1 MKKLL
6 LTVLIAL
13 VMQQYN
19 FAQGFDPIW
28 AARFQIALDSV
39 VAADNITGAAAAVF
53 VPEEGIWSGF
63 SGFSQPGVPLTGE
76 MRFGIGSNT
85 KLFIAITLA
94 KLQEQGVLT
103 LNDHLYQWLT
113 TFPNIDSTITIR
125 QLLSHQSGIYNYTEN
140 NDFLTAVYANTSHF
154 WTQQEVLEYV
164 LQPYFEPGTGWH
176 YSNTNYIL
184 AAMIIESAT
193 GVTWD
198 QNLHDHIFN
207 PLEMD
212 STFIGAFESPNGPIA
227 ATQLYGNSGP
237 WCTSPIVSMFSS
249 AGAAGA
255 IFSTSRE
262 MVQWYHALFNGE
274 IISLASL
281 QQILDF
287 ESTSLYGMAMWK
299 YCDTSMCNQWSR
311 HSGTIMGYRSHMVY
325 DKKTGSA
332 LCILTNGGANYQDN
346 WAYLKNL
353 TDPLIKVLYGEYPK
367 QQNDAGIIKIISPQ
381 KHICNVPVIPR
392 VILKNFGLGLIFA
405 VSIQYQLD
413 ESAPS
418 LYSWTG
424 ILNPGDTV
432 GVDLLPFTPVD
443 GRHTL
448 IYYTSNPNGLIDG
461 YTYNDTI
468 CTSFIVN
475 ASPVAQ
481 LQIEESFED
490 SVFPPVGWIA
500 SPDIILQWGRT
511 QLTAFSGNACAVKG
525 NNSDD
530 HIGSKHNL
538 DMPMINL
545 NNVNNPML
553 SFSYAYTF
561 TQRANWYYDTL
572 KVIISE
578 DCGATWETLFYEG
591 GTDLQTAP
599 WTYDLYFPT
608 SEEWSEVAI
617 PLDEYT
623 GNVIIRFQD
632 ICGYGNNLF
641 LDNVIFEF
649 TIGDENEK
657 IVTNNT
663 LVRNYPNPVY
673 HSTIFEY
680 YLDESTWVTLVLYD
694 HLGRQVALVI
704 NEKQNKGVQKA
715 DWNPVGLI
723 TGVYYYRIQAGR
735 KTETGKLILLN

>member
-6 LTVLIAL
+6 LTVLIAW

-28 AARFQIALDSV
+28 AARFQIVLDSV
-39 VAADNITGAAAAVF
+39 VSADNITGAAAAIF
-53 VPEEGIWSGF
+53 VPDEGIWSGF
-63 SGFSQPGVPLTGE
+63 SGVSQPGVPLTAE

-85 KLFIAITLA
+85 KLFIAVTLA
-94 KLQEQGVLT
+94 KLQEQGVLS
-103 LNDHLYQWLT
+103 LNDHLYQWLIAY
-113 TFPNIDSTITIR
+113 PNIDSSITIR
-125 QLLSHQSGIYNYTEN
+125 HLLTHQSGIYNYTEN
-140 NDFLTAVYANTSHF
+140 SDFFTAVYSNTTHV
-154 WTQQEVLEYV
+154 WTQEEVMDYV
-164 LQPYFEPGTGWH
+164 LLPYFQPGTGWH

-184 AAMIIESAT
+184 AGMIIESAT
-193 GVTWD
+193 GTSWHQKVRE
-198 QNLHDHIFN
+198 LIFD
-207 PLEMD
+207 PFGMD
-212 STFIGAFESPNGPIA
+212 STFVGAFEDPNGPIA

-237 WCTSPIVSMFSS
+237 WCTSPVISMFSS

-287 ESTSLYGMAMWK
+287 ESTSLYGMAIWK
-299 YCDTSMCNQWSR
+299 YCDTSMSNQWCR
-311 HSGTIMGYRSHMVY
+311 HSGTIMGYRSHMVF

-332 LCILTNGGANYQDN
+332 LCILTNGGANFQDN

-353 TDPLIKVLYGEYPK
+353 TDPLIKVLYSEHPA
-367 QQNDAGIIKIISPQ
+367 QQNDAGIVKIITPG
-381 KHICNVPVIPR
+381 KHVCDVPVIPG
-392 VILKNFGLGLIFA
+392 ITLKNFGTGLITA
-405 VSIQYQLD
+405 VSIHYQLD

-418 LYSWTG
+418 LFSWSG
-424 ILNPGDTV
+424 ILDPGDTV
-432 GVDLLPFTPVD
+432 DVDLLPFTPVD

-448 IYYTSNPNGLIDG
+448 ICYTSNPNGLNDG

-468 CTSFIVN
+468 RTSFI
-475 ASPVAQ
+475 ASAASLAQ
-481 LQIEESFED
+481 VQIEESFED
-490 SVFPPVGWIA
+490 SDFPPEGWIA
-500 SPDIILQWGRT
+500 DPDIILQWGRT
-511 QLTAFSGNACAVKG
+511 MLTGYSGSACAVKG

-530 HIGSKHNL
+530 HIGSKYNL

-561 TQRANWYYDTL
+561 TQRLYWYYDTL
-572 KVIISE
+572 KVLISE

-591 GTDLQTAP
+591 GADLQTAP
-599 WTYDLYFPT
+599 WTYNLYFPT
-608 SEEWSEVAI
+608 SEEWSKIAI

-632 ICGYGNNLF
+632 ICGFGNNLF
-641 LDNVIFEF
+641 LDNVKVEF
-649 TIGDENEK
+649 TIGEENEK
-657 IVTNNT
+657 IVSNITS
-663 LVRNYPNPVY
+663 VRNYPNPVY

-680 YLDESTWVTLVLYD
+680 YLDESTWVTLMIYD
-694 HLGRQVALVI
+694 HLGRQVATVI
-704 NEKQNKGVQKA
+704 NEKQNKGMQKA
-715 DWNPVGLI
+715 DWNPAGLI